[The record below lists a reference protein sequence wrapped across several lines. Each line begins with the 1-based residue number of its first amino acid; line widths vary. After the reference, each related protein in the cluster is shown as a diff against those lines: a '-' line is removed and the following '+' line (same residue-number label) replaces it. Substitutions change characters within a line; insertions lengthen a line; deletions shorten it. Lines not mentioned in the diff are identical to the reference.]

1 MPGNPSDGGGIHRG
15 RTVGGIGSL
24 PERKAQKVQTENP
37 RKERCFRLRYVLHPA
52 MHVPKRGF
60 KERMTGRTGWTGSG
74 SGNGG
79 IDREKIMR
87 IKITGEKSFM
97 DELGAELAR
106 DGVRTEAV
114 ETSADRAEL
123 RLGLFEWAAILAI
136 VVNVAKLIE
145 YLMAIIRRLKE
156 GEKRQLEVKSAA
168 ATTVLEIRGG
178 MTAEELA
185 RLLAP
190 HQPQQSRQSGQPRQP
205 RAGASAEGAPGNIP
219 ADASHDDDKKS

>member
-1 MPGNPSDGGGIHRG
+1 
-15 RTVGGIGSL
+15 
-24 PERKAQKVQTENP
+24 
-37 RKERCFRLRYVLHPA
+37 
-52 MHVPKRGF
+52 
-60 KERMTGRTGWTGSG
+60 
-74 SGNGG
+74 
-79 IDREKIMR
+79 MR
-87 IKITGEKSFM
+87 IRITGEKSFM

-145 YLMAIIRRLKE
+145 YLMAIIRRLNE
-156 GEKRQLEVKSAA
+156 SEKRQLEVKSAA

-190 HQPQQSRQSGQPRQP
+190 HQPQQSRQPGQPGQP
-205 RAGASAEGAPGNIP
+205 HQSPEGGKEPAETNTTDNTTAEPAP
-219 ADASHDDDKKS
+219 DDDDKKS

>member
-1 MPGNPSDGGGIHRG
+1 
-15 RTVGGIGSL
+15 
-24 PERKAQKVQTENP
+24 
-37 RKERCFRLRYVLHPA
+37 
-52 MHVPKRGF
+52 
-60 KERMTGRTGWTGSG
+60 
-74 SGNGG
+74 
-79 IDREKIMR
+79 MR
-87 IKITGEKSFM
+87 IRITGEKSFM

-106 DGVRTEAV
+106 NGVQTEAV

-168 ATTVLEIRGG
+168 AATVLEIRAG

-185 RLLAP
+185 KLLAP
-190 HQPQQSRQSGQPRQP
+190 HQPQQPGQPRQP
-205 RAGASAEGAPGNIP
+205 DQSRQPQAGASAERGPGNVP
-219 ADASHDDDKKS
+219 ADASHDDSKKG